1 MKSKQFISG
10 LIVGTMVAGTVGV
23 FASGDL
29 ISATRTND
37 TNIYVDGEKLELED
51 GYEVLNYDGH
61 VYTSTRA
68 VAEALGAKVD
78 FKVVGNEKQ
87 VLITPPRD
95 LTEVETVTPEIPVV
109 EEPVE
114 PEIPE
119 DKVDYRLPPVKGS
132 ALGLSVLVKSANT
145 PDNETLLSIEV
156 TNNNNEG
163 ESMFE
168 YHKFKL
174 VDEKGNEYPVIQE
187 TSSDNTMFFA
197 SIPNNSEDLRE
208 NLRFRKVPANTK
220 VTLIMPLN
228 RYNVNGTITK
238 ANIEIPLIIEEYDVS
253 SSSN

>member
-29 ISATRTND
+29 ISATRTDD
-37 TNIYVDGEKLELED
+37 TNIYVDGEKLELEE
-51 GYEVLNYDGH
+51 GYEILNYDGR

-68 VAEALGAKVD
+68 VAEALGADVD
-78 FKVVGNEKQ
+78 YKVVGNEKQ
-87 VLITPPRD
+87 VLIESPRD
-95 LTEVETVTPEIPVV
+95 LTEIETVTPVVPVI

-119 DKVDYRLPPVKGS
+119 DKVEYRLPPVKGN
-132 ALGLSVLVKSANT
+132 ALGVSVLVKSANT

-163 ESMFE
+163 EVMFD
-168 YHKFKL
+168 YYKFKL
-174 VDEKGNEYPVIQE
+174 VDEDGKEYPVIQE
-187 TSSDNTMFFA
+187 TSSDNTMFYA

-220 VTLIMPLN
+220 VTLVMPLN
-228 RYNVNGTITK
+228 RYNVDGTITK
-238 ANIEIPLIIEEYDVS
+238 ENIEIPLIIEEYDIS
-253 SSSN
+253 SSVN